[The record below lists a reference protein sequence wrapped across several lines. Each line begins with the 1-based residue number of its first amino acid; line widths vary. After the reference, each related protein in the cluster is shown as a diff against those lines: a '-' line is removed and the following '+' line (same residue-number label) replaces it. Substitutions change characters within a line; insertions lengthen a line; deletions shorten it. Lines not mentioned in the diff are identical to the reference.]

1 MSESSVR
8 AWLLEFSR
16 NQIAAVGLH
25 EIVEVLSRPKL
36 YHVPL
41 ADIRCHQVLVWRDE
55 ILPVVNFGASAQ
67 AHDAQPGG
75 AVTAIT
81 VYQTVP
87 GEPLRHGA
95 LELSVMPKTISV
107 SDNMA
112 CALPNS
118 ASAITDLAISCF
130 SYENLAVPV
139 IDLTRV
145 FERPPGSV
153 MIDQSPE
160 SRSPQAS

>member
-1 MSESSVR
+1 MSDTSVQ

-16 NQIAAVGLH
+16 NRLAAVGLH
-25 EIVEVLSRPKL
+25 ELVEVLSRPKL
-36 YHVPL
+36 YHVPM
-41 ADIRCHQVLVWRDE
+41 ANPRCHQVLVWRDE
-55 ILPVVNFGASAQ
+55 ILPVVDFGAEDSMDSTDSAT
-67 AHDAQPGG
+67 GG
-75 AVTAIT
+75 AVTAIA

-107 SDNMA
+107 ADNMA
-112 CALPNS
+112 CALPDSSSFINEL
-118 ASAITDLAISCF
+118 TISCF

-145 FERPPGSV
+145 FER
-153 MIDQSPE
+153 SPK
-160 SRSPQAS
+160 A

>member
-1 MSESSVR
+1 MSESNVR

-16 NQIAAVGLH
+16 NRVAAVGLH

-41 ADIRCHQVLVWRDE
+41 TEARCHQVLVWRDE
-55 ILPVVNFGASAQ
+55 ILPVVDFGA
-67 AHDAQPGG
+67 DAEMHATGTAGG
-75 AVTAIT
+75 AVTAIA

-95 LELSVMPKTISV
+95 LELSVMPKTITV

-112 CALPNS
+112 CALPDS
-118 ASAITDLAISCF
+118 AVSMRHLAISCF

-145 FERPPGSV
+145 FEEPPGSR
-153 MIDQSPE
+153 DD
-160 SRSPQAS
+160 

>member
-1 MSESSVR
+1 MSESSVQ

-25 EIVEVLSRPKL
+25 ELVEVLSRPKL
-36 YHVPL
+36 YHVPM
-41 ADIRCHQVLVWRDE
+41 ATSRCHQVLVWRDE
-55 ILPVVNFGASAQ
+55 ILPVVNFGAVAGADSE
-67 AHDAQPGG
+67 DATSGG
-75 AVTAIT
+75 AVTAIA

-95 LELSVMPKTISV
+95 LELSVMPKTV
-107 SDNMA
+107 TVADNMA
-112 CALPNS
+112 CALPDTSSVINE
-118 ASAITDLAISCF
+118 LAISCF

-145 FERPPGSV
+145 FERAPKT
-153 MIDQSPE
+153 
-160 SRSPQAS
+160 

>member
-41 ADIRCHQVLVWRDE
+41 TDPRCHQVLVWRDE
-55 ILPVVNFGASAQ
+55 ILPVVNFGA
-67 AHDAQPGG
+67 DANSQDNEAAGG
-75 AVTAIT
+75 AVTAVA

-95 LELSVMPKTISV
+95 LELSVMPKTITV
-107 SDNMA
+107 TDNMA
-112 CALPNS
+112 CALPGS
-118 ASAITDLAISCF
+118 ASHVKDLAISCF

-139 IDLTRV
+139 IDLTLV
-145 FERPPGSV
+145 FERPPSKHG
-153 MIDQSPE
+153 D
-160 SRSPQAS
+160 